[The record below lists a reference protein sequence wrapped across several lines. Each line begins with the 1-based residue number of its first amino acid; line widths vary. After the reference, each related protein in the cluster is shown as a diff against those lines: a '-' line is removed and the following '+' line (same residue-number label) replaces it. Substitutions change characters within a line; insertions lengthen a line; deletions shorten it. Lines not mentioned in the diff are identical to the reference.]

1 MISFDL
7 ECENGHSFEGWFE
20 DGEAFDKQQ
29 KDGLLSCPV
38 CNTAIVYKLLS
49 TFGIK
54 KSGLSDNKGLFGK
67 NSASL
72 SELNKKIQNTT
83 RVLNLFLEKNFE
95 DVGTDFTKEALNIH
109 YGLKEPKNIRGVSTK
124 EEEKV
129 LAQEG
134 IKFMKIPRITEA
146 NTDKG

>member
-7 ECENGHSFEGWFE
+7 ECENGHSFEGWFQ
-20 DGEAFDKQQ
+20 DSCSFDRQQ

-38 CNTAIVYKLLS
+38 CNNSAIYKLPT

-54 KSGLSDNKGLFGK
+54 KSGLSHKD
-67 NSASL
+67 SASL
-72 SELNKKIQNTT
+72 SQLNKKIQNTAK
-83 RVLNLFLEKNFE
+83 VLNEFLEKNFE

-109 YGLKEPKNIRGVSTK
+109 YGLKEPTNIRGVSTK

-129 LAQEG
+129 LAEEG
-134 IKFMKIPRITEA
+134 IKFIKMPRLSDA
-146 NTDKG
+146 NIDKEQD

>member
-20 DGEAFDKQQ
+20 DSEAFDKQQ
-29 KDGLLSCPV
+29 KEGLLFCPV
-38 CNTAIVYKLLS
+38 CNNSVVYKLPS

-54 KSGLSDNKGLFGK
+54 KSGLFDK
-67 NSASL
+67 NSAFL
-72 SELNKKIQNTT
+72 SEINKKIQNTT
-83 RVLNLFLEKNFE
+83 KVLNEFLEKNFE
-95 DVGTDFTKEALNIH
+95 NVGTNFTKEALNIH

-129 LAQEG
+129 LAEEG
-134 IKFMKIPRITEA
+134 IKFIKIPLVRNV

>member
-38 CNTAIVYKLLS
+38 CNNSVVYKLLS

-54 KSGLSDNKGLFGK
+54 KSGLSGK
-67 NSASL
+67 NSVSL
-72 SELNKKIQNTT
+72 SKLNAKIQNTT
-83 RVLNLFLEKNFE
+83 KVLNEYLDKNFE

-129 LAQEG
+129 LAEEG
-134 IKFMKIPRITEA
+134 IKFMKIPRLPDA
-146 NTDKG
+146 NTDNG